1 MNEALHV
8 IRPVDNRLLPDLG
21 EVWRFRDLWLALGR
35 RDVTLRYRQTVLGV
49 VWVVLQ
55 PLIAGGVFAVVFGRV
70 AKLPSEGVPYFVFS
84 FAGFVAWNA
93 FQNTLVRASG
103 SLLAQG
109 NLVTKVYFP
118 RLALPLSSIVSA
130 FVDFVVGVASLAV
143 LLVFAHVTPTLALLT
158 LPFWVLLL
166 HTAGLALGTL
176 AAAVSMRFRD
186 LQYALPVLA
195 QLLLYASPVAYS
207 TTAVPERL
215 RPFFQ
220 LNPLTGMLD
229 GFRWAML
236 GTAPPTP
243 GSVAFA
249 LGLTALVLVVALSV
263 FARFERHIADV
274 I

>member
-1 MNEALHV
+1 MDEPLHV
-8 IRPVDNRLLPDLG
+8 IRPADNRLLPDLG

-93 FQNTLVRASG
+93 FQNTLVRSAG

-118 RLALPLSSIVSA
+118 RLALPLSSIVSS
-130 FVDFVVGVASLAV
+130 FVDFVVGVASLAM
-143 LLVFAHVTPTLALLT
+143 LLVFAHVTPTAALLT

-176 AAAVSMRFRD
+176 AAAISMRFRD

-236 GTAPPTP
+236 GTVPPTP
-243 GSVAFA
+243 GAVAIA
-249 LGLTALVLVVALSV
+249 VGGTTLLLVLALSV